1 MTLNKILLIGNAGTD
16 PEMRYTPNGNAVTS
30 FRMAVTRRFGGGD
43 GAEPREET
51 EWFTVECWNRQAES
65 VNQYLTKGKK
75 VFVEGR
81 FRSRQYTAQDGSP
94 RHVNEVADARVLFL
108 DRMGAPQAGGESE
121 GAPAGPDSHAGEQ
134 RAGAQAGAPVP
145 ARRRPP
151 GPQGGER
158 RAGQGGD
165 DVEELPW

>member
-1 MTLNKILLIGNAGTD
+1 MTLNKILLIGNSGTD
-16 PEMRYTPNGNAVTS
+16 PEMRYTPNGKAVTS
-30 FRMAVTRRFGGGD
+30 FRMAVTRRFGGGE

-51 EWFTVECWNRQAES
+51 EWFTVECWDRQAET

-108 DRMGAPQAGGESE
+108 DRAGAPQSAEGAVAPDTHAGDQAGDPT
-121 GAPAGPDSHAGEQ
+121 GAPAQ
-134 RAGAQAGAPVP
+134 TR
-145 ARRRPP
+145 ARRP
-151 GPQGGER
+151 GNPQGGER
-158 RAGQGGD
+158 RVGQGG

>member
-1 MTLNKILLIGNAGTD
+1 MIGHAGTD

-30 FRMAVTRRFGGGD
+30 FRLAVSRRFGGGE
-43 GAEPREET
+43 GGGEQREET

-81 FRSRQYTAQDGSP
+81 FRSRSFTGNDGTP
-94 RHVNEVADARVLFL
+94 RSVNEVADARVLFL
-108 DRMGAPQAGGESE
+108 DRATQS
-121 GAPAGPDSHAGEQ
+121 
-134 RAGAQAGAPVP
+134 
-145 ARRRPP
+145 
-151 GPQGGER
+151 QGGEPDGPQQQQTGEQADRPAQFPR
-158 RAGQGGD
+158 RKVGGTPGGPGAGKGNGD